1 MTPVVVVGWTA
12 TFVGAVLGFPQL
24 WRLIRTRSVEG
35 LSLFAWQSI
44 LVMNLI
50 WFAHGVRLDQPPQLV
65 VNTIGACSTVPIV
78 VLLARSQGRRLW
90 RVVLPCLVAAVSI
103 MAIDHFLGS
112 VAFGV
117 AATVP
122 GITSSIGQSVELVR
136 APHVRGVSAVFMVLA
151 FVNQLLWLA
160 WGLLIADPGTII
172 TTAMISVLTGLNLL
186 WYVLRR
192 LGLRAFFA
200 PGEAV
205 SRRASSAL

>member
-1 MTPVVVVGWTA
+1 
-12 TFVGAVLGFPQL
+12 
-24 WRLIRTRSVEG
+24 
-35 LSLFAWQSI
+35 
-44 LVMNLI
+44 
-50 WFAHGVRLDQPPQLV
+50 
-65 VNTIGACSTVPIV
+65 
-78 VLLARSQGRRLW
+78 
-90 RVVLPCLVAAVSI
+90 
-103 MAIDHFLGS
+103 
-112 VAFGV
+112 
-117 AATVP
+117 
-122 GITSSIGQSVELVR
+122 
-136 APHVRGVSAVFMVLA
+136 MVLA

>member
-1 MTPVVVVGWTA
+1 MRKPRPNAARPNNRAPRSPILPT
-12 TFVGAVLGFPQL
+12 
-24 WRLIRTRSVEG
+24 IRPTSKVCTK
-35 LSLFAWQSI
+35 
-44 LVMNLI
+44 M
-50 WFAHGVRLDQPPQLV
+50 
-65 VNTIGACSTVPIV
+65 
-78 VLLARSQGRRLW
+78 LLA
-90 RVVLPCLVAAVSI
+90 PVSI